1 MVTNYNTM
9 IHILVFYLNFN
20 DVFGLT
26 QSLQCQDDNRPIMCN
41 FHFFSSTRFKQASV
55 IFINN
60 KNRIKKVNLQF
71 VKVILEDYYT
81 NMRIVFLIVLLKSL
95 TQKSEAS
102 GSIVDV
108 WINAARWGGNLFPDM
123 QKLFTEDQMFSIDVT
138 GESGETALQVA
149 SSR

>member
-1 MVTNYNTM
+1 
-9 IHILVFYLNFN
+9 
-20 DVFGLT
+20 
-26 QSLQCQDDNRPIMCN
+26 
-41 FHFFSSTRFKQASV
+41 
-55 IFINN
+55 
-60 KNRIKKVNLQF
+60 

-102 GSIVDV
+102 GSIVEV